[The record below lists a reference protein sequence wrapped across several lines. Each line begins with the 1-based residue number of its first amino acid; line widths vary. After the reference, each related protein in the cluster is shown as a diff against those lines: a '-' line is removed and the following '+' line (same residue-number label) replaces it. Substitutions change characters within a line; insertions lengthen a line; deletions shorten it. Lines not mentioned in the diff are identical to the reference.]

1 MEAEDGLN
9 GPIGKYTGNMSIFW
23 GLPVHI
29 IINESNELQFSA
41 LLRKEKKR
49 MTRSKDGKSPSH
61 SYIIDIN
68 ILSR

>member
-1 MEAEDGLN
+1 MVPLENTRATCLFFG
-9 GPIGKYTGNMSIFW
+9 

-61 SYIIDIN
+61 SYIIDTN

>member
-9 GPIGKYTGNMSIFW
+9 GPIGKYTGNMSIFL
-23 GLPVHI
+23 G
-29 IINESNELQFSA
+29 
-41 LLRKEKKR
+41 KEKKW